1 MAKNP
6 PANAGDTWYT
16 GSIPGL
22 GRCPRAGN
30 GNLLQHSCLEKLHG
44 QKSLVGYS
52 PWGSQKVRHDWTQW
66 SSRKARNIVF
76 IKDILIVLGLWVGR
90 LNLEKVVSKRVSTI
104 EVSGEGFCNQIAP
117 AGLPTQFSIPAAMAT
132 LWESTTFIRA
142 GISSR
147 PLHLYTSRLYPCTR
161 FSLQSLSRDQILGL
175 KMELWWERQ
184 NKVNMS
190 SSEAL
195 IKVFHGLGATTVD
208 FLAEVVEILANSI
221 WPLPQGFVSLGFAFI
236 S

>member
-1 MAKNP
+1 MENITFISYFLHICGVAQWSSGLPGGSMAKNP

-104 EVSGEGFCNQIAP
+104 EVSGWRVLQSDSPSWASNSIQHPSCDGNALGKHNFYKSRNLIEAP
-117 AGLPTQFSIPAAMAT
+117 A
-132 LWESTTFIRA
+132 
-142 GISSR
+142 
-147 PLHLYTSRLYPCTR
+147 PLHQPTIPLYPLFPSVPVQGSDT
-161 FSLQSLSRDQILGL
+161 
-175 KMELWWERQ
+175 
-184 NKVNMS
+184 
-190 SSEAL
+190 
-195 IKVFHGLGATTVD
+195 GA
-208 FLAEVVEILANSI
+208 
-221 WPLPQGFVSLGFAFI
+221 
-236 S
+236 